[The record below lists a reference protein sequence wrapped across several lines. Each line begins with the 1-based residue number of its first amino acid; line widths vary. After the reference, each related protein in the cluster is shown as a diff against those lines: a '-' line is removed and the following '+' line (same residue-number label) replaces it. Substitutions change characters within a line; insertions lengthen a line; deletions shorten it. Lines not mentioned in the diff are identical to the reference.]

1 MLSNNTM
8 LIAISFVCLCMVV
21 GVRGVGVGVVTLC
34 KSGSSFQCLLILE
47 VGKCVWVW
55 VCASVR
61 RSWHINVADET
72 STSGRVTKSAGSLYQ
87 RALGGLLFF
96 ISQCVSIR
104 APQLSEPSE
113 PGAPAPSAPSASH
126 RRGRSGAKKHR
137 EMGADVSAEFLQR
150 SFRVSACGL
159 KQTFFFFFWISLVL
173 CLLSV
178 TTSRERDVLRLTRM
192 KNRIHSALLEASV

>member
-1 MLSNNTM
+1 M

-21 GVRGVGVGVVTLC
+21 GVRGVGGGVVTL
-34 KSGSSFQCLLILE
+34 SGSSFQSLLILE

-87 RALGGLLFF
+87 RALGGLLCF

-137 EMGADVSAEFLQR
+137 EMGADVSAEEFQ
-150 SFRVSACGL
+150 SFCLWV
-159 KQTFFFFFWISLVL
+159 KTNIYFFFLDQPRVVFAQRYHISRAGCAPTNKDEEQDSFGFARGCSLDL
-173 CLLSV
+173 ALY
-178 TTSRERDVLRLTRM
+178 SRRL
-192 KNRIHSALLEASV
+192 NG